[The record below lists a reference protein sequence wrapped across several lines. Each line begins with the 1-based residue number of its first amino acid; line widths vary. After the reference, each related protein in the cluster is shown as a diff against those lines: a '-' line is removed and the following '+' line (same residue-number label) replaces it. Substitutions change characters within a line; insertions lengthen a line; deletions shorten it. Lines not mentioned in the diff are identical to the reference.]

1 MGGGHGKAVL
11 VSVILGV
18 DPGLTG
24 AIAALDEGGGF
35 VRVFDM
41 PVASGVVATRLLCLQ
56 LAQLDVGAAYVEKV
70 ASMPGQGV
78 SSMFR
83 FGRALGAVEGVLGA
97 LAIPVRWASPGVW
110 KRAHGLIG
118 KDKDA
123 SRLLAL
129 ERWPEA
135 ADRLKRKKDH
145 GRAEA
150 LLMADFGRK
159 ST

>member
-1 MGGGHGKAVL
+1 M
-11 VSVILGV
+11 SVILGV

-24 AIAALDEGGGF
+24 AIAVLDEGGGF

-41 PVASGVVATRLLCLQ
+41 PSVSGVVAARLLFLLLGQ
-56 LAQLDVGAAYVEKV
+56 EDVSAAYVEKV
-70 ASMPGQGV
+70 SAMPGNGV
-78 SSMFR
+78 SGMFR
-83 FGRALGAVEGVLGA
+83 FGRALGAVEGVFGA
-97 LAIPVRWASPGVW
+97 MAMPMHWVSPGKW
-110 KRAHGLIG
+110 KRAYGLIG

-150 LLMADFGRK
+150 LLIADWGR
-159 ST
+159 SQA